1 MRKKLG
7 RSTDL
12 VKLAEPPEPGGA
24 LIFERTFQ
32 SSNEAKAEVLEDLL
46 QALATANVFSST
58 SEEEVNFRLVLDEAL
73 VNAIMHGNK
82 FDSGKTARVR
92 AYVGAGLSAISFV
105 VEDQGAG
112 FKEEDLP
119 DPAAPENLLEES
131 GRGVILIRGI
141 MNHVSYWRGGSVLLM
156 SKTLQRRS

>member
-12 VKLAEPPEPGGA
+12 VKLTDPPTPDGA
-24 LIFERTFQ
+24 LIFDRAFH
-32 SSNEAKAEVLEDLL
+32 SSHTLKTEVLEDLL
-46 QALATANVFSST
+46 GALVAKGVFTSA
-58 SEEEVNFRLVLDEAL
+58 SEEQVNFRLVLDEAL
-73 VNAIMHGNK
+73 VNAVMHGNK
-82 FDSGKTARVR
+82 FDASKSARVR
-92 AYVGAGLSAISFV
+92 AYLSGDTISFL
-105 VEDQGAG
+105 VEDEGAG

-141 MNHVSYWRGGSVLLM
+141 MHHVSYWRGGSVLLM
-156 SKTLQRRS
+156 TKSLK